1 MLIKTFLETFV
12 NKNEVL
18 ALLMSNSTFRRLLKG
33 KLLERVSLEK
43 QLEKLEYE
51 VCFTM
56 YLSKG
61 MSLEIY
67 EGQITC
73 LLGHNGAGKTTLI
86 NALTGLTPADSGQA
100 TIYGYSIRDPIQ
112 MQKIRSMMGV
122 CSQDNTL
129 FDKLSPREHLRVYAG
144 LKGVPSE
151 KVDAEVGFSISGISP
166 LFLRVTILSTQTPDQ
181 QRPEQFYQF
190 LFYKDKK

>member
-151 KVDAEVGFSISGISP
+151 KVDAEVGLSISGISP